1 MKEES
6 ITMSFYTFLG
16 VCDTTGMVVL
26 LGNGGGG
33 GGNGGGTGGTS
44 IPIHSDNINNF
55 IHCINSVVLVLKVRC
70 INLKTRLK

>member
-44 IPIHSDNINNF
+44 IPIQYTVITLTISF
-55 IHCINSVVLVLKVRC
+55 IALIQWY
-70 INLKTRLK
+70 